1 MTSSTDTSPGMQRRN
16 IYVGVALAF
25 ALFLAIYLVSQIREV
40 VLAFLLAL
48 LLSII
53 ISGPVNYLTRKG
65 IGRGLGTLIVLGSL
79 ALVLV
84 LAALALAPTVG
95 EQARQLADTL
105 PTLLSDAYGLVEQAQ
120 TALGLEISSVPDPQ
134 QLMGQAQS
142 VLSGDTFST
151 ILGVGASAASLL
163 SLALVVLVSTIFMLV
178 QPKPLV
184 NGFVSFF
191 PARRRERVREI
202 LGEMYIA
209 VQNWFLGQLADMVL
223 VGILYTVALSIIGVP
238 FALLFGIL
246 GGLVCFVP
254 FVGPIVSAVP
264 PVIVALFQDPIMA
277 LWVLL
282 VYLVIQLCE
291 SNLIQPV
298 VMSRAVSLHPVVI
311 VFALLI
317 MGNLFA
323 AVGILLAVPLVAALQ
338 VLVQE
343 LWTKRMD
350 EKGVDPNPPREKEG
364 PSKLEKGTGWLLRA
378 VKAPFRRS

>member
-1 MTSSTDTSPGMQRRN
+1 MTAGTDTSPGMQRRN
-16 IYVGVALAF
+16 IYVGVGLVF
-25 ALFLAIYLVSQIREV
+25 ALLLAIYFVSQIREV

-48 LLSII
+48 LFSII

-65 IGRGLGTLIVLGSL
+65 IKRGLGVLIVLGSL
-79 ALVLV
+79 ALVFV
-84 LAALALAPTVG
+84 LAALALAPPVG
-95 EQARQLADTL
+95 NQARQLADTL
-105 PTLLSDAYGLVEQAQ
+105 PTLLSDAQGLVEQAQ
-120 TALGLEISSVPDPQ
+120 TALGLETGSIPDSQ
-134 QLMGQAQS
+134 QLVSQAQS
-142 VLSGDTFST
+142 VLSGGTFST
-151 ILGVGASAASLL
+151 VLGVGASAASVL
-163 SLALVVLVSTIFMLV
+163 SLALVALVSTIFMVV
-178 QPKPLV
+178 QPQPMV

-202 LGEMYIA
+202 LGKMYTT

-264 PVIVALFQDPIMA
+264 PVIVALFQDPVMA

-282 VYLVIQLCE
+282 VYLAIQLTE

-311 VFALLI
+311 VFALLT

-350 EKGVDPNPPREKEG
+350 EKGVDPNPPHAEEG
-364 PSKLEKGTGWLLRA
+364 PSKLEKGAGWLLRA
-378 VKAPFRRS
+378 VKVPFRRS

>member
-1 MTSSTDTSPGMQRRN
+1 MQKRN
-16 IYVGVALAF
+16 IYVGVGLVF
-25 ALFLAIYLVSQIREV
+25 ALLLAMYFVSQIREV

-84 LAALALAPTVG
+84 LAALALAPTIG
-95 EQARQLADTL
+95 AQARQLADTL
-105 PTLLSDAYGLVEQAQ
+105 PTLFSDAQGLVEQAQ
-120 TALGLEISSVPDPQ
+120 TALGLETGSVPDPQ
-134 QLMGQAQS
+134 QLMSQAQGL
-142 VLSGDTFST
+142 LSGGTFST
-151 ILGVGASAASLL
+151 VLGVGASAASVL
-163 SLALVVLVSTIFMLV
+163 SLALVALVSTIFMVV
-178 QPKPLV
+178 QPQPMV

-202 LGEMYIA
+202 LGKMYTT

-264 PVIVALFQDPIMA
+264 PVIVALFQDPVMA

-282 VYLVIQLCE
+282 VYLVIQLTE

-311 VFALLI
+311 VFALLT

-378 VKAPFRRS
+378 ARAPFRRS

>member
-1 MTSSTDTSPGMQRRN
+1 MTAGSGTDLGMQRRN
-16 IYVGVALAF
+16 IYVGVGLVF
-25 ALFLAIYLVSQIREV
+25 ALLLAIHFVSQIRGV

-48 LLSII
+48 LFSII
-53 ISGPVNYLTRKG
+53 ISGPVNYLVRKG
-65 IGRGLGTLIVLGSL
+65 VGRGWGTLIVLGSL
-79 ALVLV
+79 ALVFV

-95 EQARQLADTL
+95 DQARQLADTL
-105 PTLLSDAYGLVEQAQ
+105 PTLLSDAQGLVEQAQ
-120 TALGLEISSVPDPQ
+120 TTLGLETGSVPDSQ
-134 QLMGQAQS
+134 QLVSQAQS
-142 VLSGDTFST
+142 VLSGGTFST
-151 ILGVGASAASLL
+151 VLGVGASAASLL
-163 SLALVVLVSTIFMLV
+163 SLALVVLVSTIFMVV
-178 QPKPLV
+178 QPQPLV

-202 LGEMYIA
+202 LGKMYTT

-264 PVIVALFQDPIMA
+264 PVIVALFQDPVMA

-282 VYLVIQLCE
+282 VYVVIQLTE

-298 VMSRAVSLHPVVI
+298 IMSRAVSLHPLVI

-350 EKGVDPNPPREKEG
+350 EKGVDPNPPHAEEG
-364 PSKLEKGTGWLLRA
+364 PSKLEKGAGWLLRA
-378 VKAPFRRS
+378 VKVPFRRS

>member
-1 MTSSTDTSPGMQRRN
+1 MTAGTDTSPGMQRRN
-16 IYVGVALAF
+16 IYVGVGLVF
-25 ALFLAIYLVSQIREV
+25 ALLLAIYFVSQIREV

-48 LLSII
+48 LFSII

-65 IGRGLGTLIVLGSL
+65 IKRGLGVLIVLGSL
-79 ALVLV
+79 ALVFV
-84 LAALALAPTVG
+84 LAALALAPPVG
-95 EQARQLADTL
+95 NQARQLADTL
-105 PTLLSDAYGLVEQAQ
+105 PTLLSDAQGLVEQAQ
-120 TALGLEISSVPDPQ
+120 TALGLETGSIPDSQ
-134 QLMGQAQS
+134 QLVSQAQS
-142 VLSGDTFST
+142 VLSGGTFST
-151 ILGVGASAASLL
+151 VLGVGASAASVL
-163 SLALVVLVSTIFMLV
+163 SLALVALVSTIFMVV
-178 QPKPLV
+178 QPQPLV

-202 LGEMYIA
+202 LGKMYTT

-264 PVIVALFQDPIMA
+264 PVIVALFQDPVMA

-282 VYLVIQLCE
+282 VYLAIQLTE

-311 VFALLI
+311 VFALLT

-350 EKGVDPNPPREKEG
+350 EKGVDQNPPHAEEG
-364 PSKLEKGTGWLLRA
+364 PSKLEKGAGWLLRA
-378 VKAPFRRS
+378 VKVPFRRS